1 MYLNVLYNQYP
12 SSSSTNRS
20 VPAVASTEPEFDV
33 DLSEYLHR
41 SEHRPGSGTYR
52 FEYDRERT
60 LPSTA
65 VVAALSEVTG
75 TPPTSL
81 GPLYDAV
88 DTDALDALVGDRDAA
103 NGDVGVTFPIGGY
116 AVTAHGRGTVT
127 VAPQESAP
135 ADARNAEGR
144 HG

>member
-1 MYLNVLYNQYP
+1 
-12 SSSSTNRS
+12 
-20 VPAVASTEPEFDV
+20 VASTEPEFDI

-41 SEHRPGSGTYR
+41 SEHRPASGTYR

-60 LPSTA
+60 SPSTA
-65 VVAALSEVTG
+65 AVAALSEVTG
-75 TPPTSL
+75 RPPTAL
-81 GPLYDAV
+81 GPLHDAV

-116 AVTAHGRGTVT
+116 AVTVNGDGTVT
-127 VAPQESAP
+127 VAPPDPAP